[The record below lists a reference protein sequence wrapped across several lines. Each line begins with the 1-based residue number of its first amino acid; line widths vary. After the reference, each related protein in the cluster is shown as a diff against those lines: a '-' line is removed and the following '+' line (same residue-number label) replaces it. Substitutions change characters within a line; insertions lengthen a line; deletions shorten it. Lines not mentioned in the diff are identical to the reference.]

1 MSMSSAMVPAGL
13 DPTAIDG
20 SVAVYRRIEAVRNV
34 LAPDLNDAELQLYA
48 MVAHRMELDPFAR
61 QIYAVKRGGRLTF
74 QVGIDGFRSS
84 AEQTGEYDGQDEP
97 EYGPWLDKPFP
108 HPEWAR
114 VTVHRFREGRRISQS
129 ATARWD
135 SYYPGDQLGAM
146 WKRLPEVMLA
156 KCAEALAFR
165 KLFPKRFAGLYVA
178 EEMAHQDAAAEPV
191 RIAPTAKERLAQ
203 RKAQV
208 VAKAPPAAPAPPP
221 PPDDGSDGV
230 VPDTIPVVVD
240 IRDHETVDP
249 ITAGELR
256 TWLRDHLI
264 GISEALLAARGRW
277 GQETTLDS
285 LTDVQRGE
293 LRAMLDRPDAA

>member
-97 EYGPWLDKPFP
+97 EVGPWLDKPFP

-114 VTVHRFREGRRISQS
+114 VTVHRFRDGRRISQS

-208 VAKAPPAAPAPPP
+208 VARAPERAPGPGPDDPEPEPDPAPAAPAPDGGEVPP
-221 PPDDGSDGV
+221 ALAVGADAPSQCTDISRLSGERCRREAGHRGLHLAPPRESW
-230 VPDTIPVVVD
+230 
-240 IRDHETVDP
+240 E
-249 ITAGELR
+249 
-256 TWLRDHLI
+256 
-264 GISEALLAARGRW
+264 S
-277 GQETTLDS
+277 
-285 LTDVQRGE
+285 
-293 LRAMLDRPDAA
+293 